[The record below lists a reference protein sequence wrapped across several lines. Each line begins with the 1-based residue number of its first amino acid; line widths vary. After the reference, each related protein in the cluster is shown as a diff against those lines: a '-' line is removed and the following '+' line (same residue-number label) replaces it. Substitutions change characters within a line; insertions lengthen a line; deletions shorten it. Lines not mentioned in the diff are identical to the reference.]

1 MKRSEPNVSSF
12 LFILTAAV
20 ALWIFPFFYPADSG
34 RTGQSQAKEPAF
46 HTLTLHVDYRYDA
59 QESFEVCRDLLV
71 SADEG
76 FTSTFQPFV
85 RQYSGNHAV
94 YTYRSENPFTKVY
107 VKPPS
112 VCLSTEII
120 PIIVSMSEGKRRAEL
135 DGQEWFTVSSVD
147 IEKSSDGIFDLTLTV
162 TPAQDTDAYPSEAV
176 LFLNY
181 TALPGSS
188 SYHMENSGSR
198 RIFAPGTFTFQYH
211 DPSEDDISPYLDR
224 AKFIVKKAYLP
235 TDDANCDIYSDTAGV
250 ELVIAEPASGE

>member
-20 ALWIFPFFYPADSG
+20 TLWIFPFFYPADSG
-34 RTGQSQAKEPAF
+34 RTGQSQTKEPAF
-46 HTLTLHVDYRYDA
+46 YTLTLHVDYHYGA

-76 FTSTFQPFV
+76 FTSTFRPFV

-94 YTYRSENPFTKVY
+94 YTYRSEEPFTKVY

-147 IEKSSDGIFDLTLTV
+147 TKKTAKEFLISRSPSPPPRIRMPTRLKRCCFSITPRCRAAALTIWKI
-162 TPAQDTDAYPSEAV
+162 PEAAES
-176 LFLNY
+176 L
-181 TALPGSS
+181 LPELSRS
-188 SYHMENSGSR
+188 NIMVRLKTISR
-198 RIFAPGTFTFQYH
+198 RILTGQNL
-211 DPSEDDISPYLDR
+211 S
-224 AKFIVKKAYLP
+224 
-235 TDDANCDIYSDTAGV
+235 
-250 ELVIAEPASGE
+250 